1 VARKIV
7 VERIDDLDGTPIKDG
22 TGETVPF
29 SVDGVDYEIDLKE
42 KNARE
47 FHNTLDFYIEHA
59 TRVGGRKRRSTTAVD
74 PSPGRKRAKETRE
87 WATSQGYEL
96 SARGRIPAQIEE
108 AYNAAH

>member
-1 VARKIV
+1 VARKVV
-7 VERIDDLDGTPIKDG
+7 VERIDDIDGTPIKNG
-22 TGETVPF
+22 KGETIPF
-29 SVDGVDYEIDLKE
+29 SVDGVDYEIDLKL

-47 FHNTLDFYIEHA
+47 FHKTLEFYIEHA

-74 PSPGRKRAKETRE
+74 PSQGRGQAKEIRE
-87 WATSQGYEL
+87 WATAQGYEL